1 MVQSAIT
8 VIGLGSMGMGMAR
21 VLVDA
26 GFEVYGID
34 ISDDRIAQ
42 FAATGGKSA
51 PLAEAVAASNVVLS
65 VVLNAVQ
72 TEAVLTDCAPHMA
85 EGAVFVSSATVPP
98 EFARAMEAKAREAGI
113 YYLDAPISGG
123 AVGAETGTLSIMA
136 SGASRAFDTA
146 GPALE
151 AMSKVVYRLG
161 DAAGAGSA
169 MKAVNQLL
177 AGVHLTAMGEAL
189 NFAASQGLDL
199 GQVTEIITNS
209 AGNSWM
215 FANRAPHVVEND
227 YAPRSM
233 VDIWPKDLGIVCDI
247 AGASNVPVPLT
258 EVALRQYRRASEA
271 GDGGVDDAAITRV
284 YARASGVKLPGDE

>member
-1 MVQSAIT
+1 MPQSAIT

-21 VLVDA
+21 ILVGA
-26 GFEVYGID
+26 GFEVYGQD
-34 ISDDRIAQ
+34 ISEDRL
-42 FAATGGKSA
+42 AAFEAAGGKRA
-51 PLAEAVAASNVVLS
+51 PLAEAVAASQVVVS
-65 VVLNAVQ
+65 VVLNAAQ
-72 TEAVLTDCAPHMA
+72 TEAVLDQCAPQMA
-85 EGAVFVSSATVPP
+85 QGAVFVSCATVPP
-98 EFARAMEAKAREAGI
+98 DFARQMAEKAEAAGLL
-113 YYLDAPISGG
+113 YLDAPISGG

-136 SGASRAFDTA
+136 SGAPAAFDVA
-146 GPALE
+146 MPALE

-161 DAAGAGSA
+161 DTAGAGSA

-199 GQVTEIITNS
+199 GKVTEIITNS

-215 FANRAPHVVEND
+215 FENRAPHVVEND

-247 AGASNVPVPLT
+247 ASSGKVPVPMT
-258 EVALRQYRRASEA
+258 EVALRQYRKASEA
-271 GDGGVDDAAITRV
+271 GDGAIDDAAITRV
-284 YARASGVKLPGDE
+284 YARACGVKLPGDD

>member
-1 MVQSAIT
+1 MPQSAIT

-21 VLVDA
+21 ILVGA
-26 GFEVYGID
+26 GFEVYGQD
-34 ISDDRIAQ
+34 ISEDRL
-42 FAATGGKSA
+42 AAFEAAGGKRA
-51 PLAEAVAASNVVLS
+51 PLAEAVAASQVVVS
-65 VVLNAVQ
+65 VVLNAAQ
-72 TEAVLTDCAPHMA
+72 TEAVLDQCAPQMA
-85 EGAVFVSSATVPP
+85 QGAVFVSCATVPP
-98 EFARAMEAKAREAGI
+98 DFARQMAEKAEATGLL
-113 YYLDAPISGG
+113 YLDAPISGG

-136 SGASRAFDTA
+136 SGAPAAFDVA
-146 GPALE
+146 MPALE

-161 DAAGAGSA
+161 DTAGAGSA

-199 GQVTEIITNS
+199 GKVTEIITNS

-215 FANRAPHVVEND
+215 FENRAPHVVEND

-247 AGASNVPVPLT
+247 AAAGKVPVPMT
-258 EVALRQYRRASEA
+258 EVALRQYCKASEA
-271 GDGGVDDAAITRV
+271 GDGAIDDAAITRV
-284 YARASGVKLPGDE
+284 YARACGVKLPGDD